1 MVWWRGR
8 LQGAG
13 ARAETARTTGF
24 QKHAAAATVL
34 MFSVV
39 SGLAMGGAEV
49 TVAEVS
55 ATQQPIL
62 QPAKKTCRLKAS
74 CDPID
79 LIRNIPV
86 PSEPSPEQIMN
97 RLREALRQQEEVT
110 PVTIKAAAPVEE
122 PKEATISAEGIAVI
136 AAPAQDA
143 ETAVRLPTEA
153 QKAAVVAL
161 EPEEAVTLAAA
172 EPEPVV
178 IKATEPAPKLRK
190 KAKAPAL
197 KPAEQNMNRAAVE
210 EPFGEGTPF
219 AISVDGETLVNATVV
234 DSERKT
240 DVGLSDADIQV
251 KYDGLDIT
259 QVLNA
264 SHETGADGKT
274 RLLGH
279 LNYPDFVSKAEF
291 RVYRMKNG
299 EIADLIETIPAGP
312 GFQAD
317 FAKGTSTEEELS
329 YVLRVYDDKGRFDET
344 RLIPLDKSTA
354 ARGDSVISGPNADK
368 DMTASRNIPV
378 HGGSVTVYGR
388 NVPEGYGVKVLGE
401 EIRTDS
407 NNSFVTQKILPPGD
421 HDVDVAVYGAKD
433 EGLSFSRQVN
443 IPDNEW
449 FYVGLADL
457 TAGYKFKGKIENANT
472 GEFKRTYTKGRL
484 AFYLKGKIKGKY
496 LLTAA
501 ADTGEGPLK
510 GLFTGWDR
518 KDPRYILRSLD
529 PDDYYPVYGDDST
542 LVEDA
547 PTKGKFYVRL
557 ARGESHVMW
566 GNFKTRITGTK
577 FAATERA
584 LYGAGARFR
593 SEGATS
599 FGEAK
604 TKVDL
609 YAAEPGTV
617 PQRDNFQGTGGSAY
631 FLKRQ
636 QITTGSEQVTVEVR
650 DPLTGRVLAT
660 RTLKAGEDY
669 DIDYIQGVIILRT
682 PLAST
687 SGDATAVS
695 NGTLGNNTQ
704 HLVVNYEYSP
714 ALGKDDGQIYGGRVS
729 QWLGDH
735 VEVGIT
741 GNKDTSGTADNEV
754 LEADLRLRMS
764 DNTYFE
770 AEIAQS
776 KGQGRGQHFS
786 TDGGLTFNEE
796 LPVGSP
802 NKTARAYR
810 LKAVADLGDFNER
823 FNGKAE
829 AYYEQREAGFSALDL
844 ENKFAQRIYGGSF
857 KIDVTESL
865 RLSAALDAIEE
876 DGDAVTPSR
885 ELYEAVIEAD
895 AQITDTISL
904 LAGVRWSDYRDPS
917 RVGRNG
923 TRTDIGA
930 RITYEVSENTKVFVF
945 GQTTAQLKGDRLRN
959 DRIGVGAE
967 TKLTDR
973 LSVTG
978 SVSTGTSGV
987 GAEAVVTYESSP
999 ENKSFVGYKL
1009 DPDRDSVSTGGT
1021 DISGGRDS
1029 GVIVAGSRRKMNE
1042 WLSAFS
1048 ESNADFFGGKRSLTQ
1063 VYGIT
1068 FAPDE
1073 IWSASLGMELGT
1085 VTDALNG
1092 DFDRKG
1098 FSAKAGYT
1106 TDEVSASAALEA
1118 RFEDSTD
1125 GKRDRNTYLMRAQ
1138 TSWKTNENWRLLAHV
1153 DALLSNSDQDTI
1165 LDGDYV
1171 EASIGYAYRPI
1182 ENDRLNVL
1190 FKYAFLYDLPG
1201 PQQVNASGEV
1211 LGPAQR
1217 SHVLSVDGSYDINEY
1232 LTIGAKYGFRF
1243 GEVSTS
1249 RLTQDFTTSSAHLGI
1264 VRLDV
1269 NVVKNWDA
1277 LVEGRVLYASETQQT
1292 YFGALAA
1299 VYRHVGNNAK
1309 IGIGYNFG
1317 EFSDDLT
1324 DLTYDDQGVFLN
1336 VIGKF

>member
-1 MVWWRGR
+1 
-8 LQGAG
+8 
-13 ARAETARTTGF
+13 
-24 QKHAAAATVL
+24 
-34 MFSVV
+34 MFSAV

-55 ATQQPIL
+55 ASSQTVF
-62 QPAKKTCRLKAS
+62 QPAKKTCRLKVP

-79 LIRNIPV
+79 LIDNIPV

-97 RLREALRQQEEVT
+97 RLREALKQQEKAAPAV
-110 PVTIKAAAPVEE
+110 IKAAAPVDN
-122 PKEATISAEGIAVI
+122 PEG
-136 AAPAQDA
+136 AAPSASATAIIA
-143 ETAVRLPTEA
+143 EPQPIEKSAAKAVSEEQR
-153 QKAAVVAL
+153 AAVVVS
-161 EPEEAVTLAAA
+161 EPIDEVTLAAA
-172 EPEPVV
+172 EPDPVV
-178 IKATEPAPKLRK
+178 IKATEPAPKPRK
-190 KAKAPAL
+190 KAKAAVPQRT
-197 KPAEQNMNRAAVE
+197 EQNMNRAATE
-210 EPFGEGTPF
+210 DYFGEETPF
-219 AISVDGETLVNATVV
+219 AISVDGETLVSATVV

-251 KYDGLDIT
+251 KFDGLDIT

-264 SHETGADGKT
+264 SHETGENGDV

-312 GFQAD
+312 GFHAN
-317 FAKGTSTEEELS
+317 FANGTAREGDIS
-329 YVLRVYDDKGRFDET
+329 YVLRVYDNKGRFDET

-354 ARGDSVISGPNADK
+354 ARGDGVISGPNADK
-368 DMTASRNIPV
+368 DMAASRNIPV

-388 NVPEGYGVKVLGE
+388 NVPEGYSVKVLGE

-407 NNSFVTQKILPPGD
+407 NNAFVTQKILPPGD
-421 HDVDVAVYGAKD
+421 HDVDVAVYGVKED
-433 EGLSFSRQVN
+433 GLSFSRQVN

-457 TAGYKFKGKIENANT
+457 TAGYKFKGQIENAAT

-510 GLFTGWDR
+510 GLFTGWDK
-518 KDPRYILRSLD
+518 KDPRYILRGLD

-584 LYGAGARFR
+584 LYGAGLRYR
-593 SEGATS
+593 SEGATT

-617 PQRDNFQGTGGSAY
+617 PQRDNFKGTGGSAY

-660 RTLKAGEDY
+660 RSLKAGEDY
-669 DIDYIQGVIILRT
+669 DIDYVQGVIILRT

-687 SGDATAVS
+687 AGDVTAVS
-695 NGTLGNNTQ
+695 SGTLGNNTQ
-704 HLVVNYEYSP
+704 HLVVNYEFSP
-714 ALGKDDGQIYGGRVS
+714 ALGADDGQIYGGRVS

-741 GNKDTSGTADNEV
+741 GNKDSSGAADNEM

-776 KGQGRGQHFS
+776 KGQGLGQSFS
-786 TDGGLTFNEE
+786 ADGGLTFNNE
-796 LPVGSP
+796 LPVGSSS
-802 NKTARAYR
+802 KTARAYR
-810 LKAVADLGDFNER
+810 LKAVADLGDVFGDR

-829 AYYEQREAGFSALDL
+829 AYFEEREAGFSALDA
-844 ENKFAQRIYGGSF
+844 ENKFAKRIYGGSF
-857 KIDVTESL
+857 KVDVTESL
-865 RLSAALDAIEE
+865 SLSVALDAIEE
-876 DGDAVTPSR
+876 DGDVVTPAR
-885 ELYEAVIEAD
+885 ELYEAVVEAD
-895 AQITDTISL
+895 AQITESLAL
-904 LAGVRWSDYRDPS
+904 LAGVRWTDYRDPGK
-917 RVGRNG
+917 VGRNG

-930 RITYEVSENTKVFVF
+930 RLTYEVNENTKVFVF
-945 GQTTAQLKGDRLRN
+945 GQTTAHLKGDRLRN

-987 GAEAVVTYESSP
+987 GAEAMVTYESSP

-1009 DPDRDSVSTGGT
+1009 DPERDSVSTGGT

-1029 GVIVAGSRRKMNE
+1029 GVIVAGTHRKLND

-1048 ESNADFFGGKRSLTQ
+1048 ESNADYFGHKRSLTH

-1106 TDEVSASAALEA
+1106 TEEVSTSAALEA
-1118 RFEDSTD
+1118 RFEDSEDNT
-1125 GKRDRNTYLMRAQ
+1125 RDRNTYLMRAQ
-1138 TSWKTNENWRLLAHV
+1138 TSWKTNENWRLLAHI
-1153 DALLSNSDQDTI
+1153 DALISRSDQDTI

-1201 PQQVNASGEV
+1201 PQQVNASGEI

-1217 SHVLSVDGSYDINEY
+1217 SHVLSVDGSYEINQY
-1232 LTIGAKYGFRF
+1232 LTVGAKYGFRF

-1249 RLTQDFTTSSAHLGI
+1249 RLTEDFTASSAHLGI

-1277 LVEGRVLYASETQQT
+1277 LVEGRILYAPEREQT

-1309 IGIGYNFG
+1309 IGVGYNFG
-1317 EFSDDLT
+1317 DFSDDLT